1 MGGRNTSSGRTPPPA
16 PMPPPMPVQPP
27 APKPKPRPKPKPAP
41 TQLDLTK
48 MSDAKLASF
57 VDKAMRIR
65 LPAGFHNDLT
75 QRMILAAKWNEKPEV
90 VPSSQVETDAKK
102 RGAIVLYRTNRT
114 NGYATGQQY
123 SDNFREGG
131 QFSTGGAGGQLYG
144 GGLYFTSSLRG
155 SKCYGDSNRVH
166 PSNTIGAVL
175 NKKARVVSMDD
186 LEGTL
191 GASWLRKHPAAAK
204 AMGFTGGRTPK
215 YSSVS
220 YTSLAMAMGYNVV
233 SNKCRG
239 NEKYYT
245 VLDRSALT
253 TSKKDYYFQSR
264 GMK

>member
-1 MGGRNTSSGRTPPPA
+1 MATRPASSIRTI
-16 PMPPPMPVQPP
+16 
-27 APKPKPRPKPKPAP
+27 
-41 TQLDLTK
+41 
-48 MSDAKLASF
+48 SG
-57 VDKAMRIR
+57 KAGSSAR
-65 LPAGFHNDLT
+65 
-75 QRMILAAKWNEKPEV
+75 AA
-90 VPSSQVETDAKK
+90 
-102 RGAIVLYRTNRT
+102 L
-114 NGYATGQQY
+114 
-123 SDNFREGG
+123 
-131 QFSTGGAGGQLYG
+131 GGQLYG

-155 SKCYGDSNRVH
+155 SKCYGDRNRVH

-204 AMGFTGGRTPK
+204 AMGFTGGQTPK
-215 YSSVS
+215 YRSVS

-233 SNKCRG
+233 SNRHTG